1 MKNLIKCGIIL
12 LFALLIFWAG
22 YTVGQN
28 KTVEGLSDEGDS
40 ITFYAQIKE
49 INGNSML
56 VSGLKENDVNF
67 RSEFYLYITSNT
79 KLEWHFTDIA
89 LSDFVPGQNISVTF
103 SGEVQETYPAQIKSV
118 NKICLLDDTN
128 PALDRVETSSA
139 KTYYMNADEL
149 GKTEQ
154 SLPCLTLLDKENFVF
169 SYDILN
175 SYIPTGTYEIADG
188 ELVASDK
195 EKSCQYVF
203 DVVDKNTLKFR
214 KEKSADVSLIRQD
227 MGIEITDG
235 ALFEQKNSEEKR

>member
-28 KTVEGLSDEGDS
+28 KTVEGISDEGDS

-118 NKICLLDDTN
+118 NKIYLLDDTN
-128 PALDRVETSSA
+128 PALDRVETSSV
-139 KTYYMNADEL
+139 KTYYMIADEL